1 VVRVIASISN
11 ATRMSSAPEIKVRPT
26 RKQLWRTAI
35 TPRWLIALVALIA
48 FIAISIVLGRWQWDR
63 TQDIL
68 AAERAAAA
76 EPIQISELINDDDT
90 WNNADIGRTVILD
103 GRFTGDELLLPNRE
117 YQGQAGTWTI
127 TRFEL
132 DNQDSIAVVRGWLP
146 NDEQSPPIRQDPTT
160 IEGVLHPNEAFYEGA
175 NLEQIITVVAPALAE
190 VWNTELID
198 GYVMLQAQDPILLAA
213 DASAPVIVPPTVQV
227 GDAPFPLQNFFYAIQ
242 WWIFAAFA
250 IFVYGRWLYLDARS
264 GKAPQSTST

>member
-1 VVRVIASISN
+1 MA
-11 ATRMSSAPEIKVRPT
+11 RMTSAPETKGRPT
-26 RKQLWRTAI
+26 AQDIWRTAV
-35 TPRWLIALVALIA
+35 TPRWVIALVALIA
-48 FIAISIVLGRWQWDR
+48 FIAVCIVLGRWQWDR

-76 EPIQISELINDDDT
+76 EAIQIVELIDDDGT
-90 WNNADIGRTVILD
+90 WSNADIGRTVILE

-117 YQGQAGTWTI
+117 YQGRAGTWTI

-132 DNQDSIAVVRGWLP
+132 DDGRSVAVVRGWLR
-146 NDEQSPPIRQDPTT
+146 NDEQSPSIRQEPTT

-175 NLEQIITVVAPALAE
+175 NQDRIITVDAPALAGK
-190 VWNTELID
+190 WGIDLID

-213 DASAPVIVPPTVQV
+213 DAPAPVIVPPTVQV

-250 IFVYGRWLYLDARS
+250 IFVYGRWLYLDAKKPDAKKSLES
-264 GKAPQSTST
+264 GVDGRI